1 MMAAPQTDS
10 LVVRYVAPRVV
21 PFILLYALYVL
32 AHGDFGPG
40 GGFQG
45 GVIFAAGLVL
55 LSLARGW
62 AAGRASVPEVYSD
75 ALLPSGALLYAGIGL
90 GSLVVGEAFLQY
102 EAYAGPDADHAAKH
116 FAHHLGLIGIET
128 GVMIT
133 VSAAMVT
140 LFFEMGRPK
149 LYIDVARRRRA
160 DRASRGGGA

>member
-1 MMAAPQTDS
+1 
-10 LVVRYVAPRVV
+10 VRYVAPRVV
-21 PFILLYALYVL
+21 PFILIYALYVL

-55 LSLARGW
+55 LALANGW
-62 AAGRASVPEVYSD
+62 AAGRDRIPEVWSD
-75 ALLPSGALLYAGIGL
+75 SLLPAGALFYAGIGL
-90 GSLVVGEAFLQY
+90 GSLIVGEAFLQY
-102 EAYAGPDADHAAKH
+102 EAYAGSAGDAHAKH

-149 LYIDVARRRRA
+149 RYIDVPRRPRERRGP
-160 DRASRGGGA
+160 SRGSGGE